1 MWPRKRPRSAA
12 PAPAV
17 RKWRAAL
24 EEEEYDTA
32 ISNDEAS
39 SEASAGDSARV
50 AEAGMLAAAQAQL
63 DEQEDSDEQEDAGTV
78 DLLPELARWCR
89 RSCRE
94 GGAAAAFVSQVMRE
108 VGTSHPRRVLLALG
122 AKAEGR
128 GFLLGC
134 AEEYE
139 VALRAA
145 STRIERARLSAA
157 LGSVHEAL
165 GDVPAAVARLRCAL
179 QQLDGGRD
187 GGDGGGGGGGGG
199 GEGPPARRPISPS
212 AAPPPTASPLQL
224 LGEWGVAMMPAGAGQ
239 ACGRGARLRAA
250 VLGELV
256 RLLRQ
261 KHAAEA
267 AAWWQCRAPSL
278 PLGVTSPVPR

>member
-1 MWPRKRPRSAA
+1 MWPPKRPRSAA

-24 EEEEYDTA
+24 EEEEEYDLD

-50 AEAGMLAAAQAQL
+50 ADAEMPAAAQVHTTN
-63 DEQEDSDEQEDAGTV
+63 EQEDSDEQEDAGTV

-139 VALRAA
+139 VALLAA
-145 STRIERARLSAA
+145 STRLERARLLAA

-165 GDVPAAVARLRCAL
+165 GDVRSAVARLRCAL

-199 GEGPPARRPISPS
+199 GGDIPPHVTRPVV
-212 AAPPPTASPLQL
+212 APPDALS
-224 LGEWGVAMMPAGAGQ
+224 
-239 ACGRGARLRAA
+239 
-250 VLGELV
+250 
-256 RLLRQ
+256 
-261 KHAAEA
+261 
-267 AAWWQCRAPSL
+267 
-278 PLGVTSPVPR
+278 

>member
-1 MWPRKRPRSAA
+1 MWPRKRARSAA

-24 EEEEYDTA
+24 EEEEYDAA

-50 AEAGMLAAAQAQL
+50 AEAEMLAAAHVQT

-145 STRIERARLSAA
+145 STRLERARLLAA

-179 QQLDGGRD
+179 QQLDGGRGGGD
-187 GGDGGGGGGGGG
+187 GGGGGGDGGGGGGGGG
-199 GEGPPARRPISPS
+199 GEEEPPARRPVSPS

-224 LGEWGVAMMPAGAGQ
+224 LGEWGVAMMQAGAGQ
-239 ACGRGARLRAA
+239 AVTLLRARL
-250 VLGELV
+250 
-256 RLLRQ
+256 
-261 KHAAEA
+261 
-267 AAWWQCRAPSL
+267 
-278 PLGVTSPVPR
+278 